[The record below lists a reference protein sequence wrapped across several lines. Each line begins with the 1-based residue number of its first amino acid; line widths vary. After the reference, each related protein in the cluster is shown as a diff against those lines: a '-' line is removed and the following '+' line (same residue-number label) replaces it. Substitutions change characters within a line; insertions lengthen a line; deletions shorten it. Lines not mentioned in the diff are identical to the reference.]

1 MSWSWTL
8 YRYLALQFLLGVAV
22 TYGIFLALAFSI
34 DIAALLQRTS
44 GHDVPSA
51 TVVGMAI
58 LQLPDLGQKMLPF
71 AILLG
76 GVFTFVRLSRSRELV
91 ATRAAG
97 VSAWDFLL
105 PPLTVAVFIGVFAVT
120 VFTPVSAKMFSA
132 FAGLEARYVK
142 GEESQLSVSINGLWL
157 RQGDARQQSVIHA
170 LRVADQGEHLE
181 DVLVFLY
188 GPHDH
193 FIGRIDARSA
203 QLHDHYWTL
212 NDAWVSDTSGHAP
225 VHHPSFELP
234 TTLTPEQIVESSASP
249 DTLSFWDLPSYIRAA
264 QAAGFSAAKYQLYLY
279 TLYAL
284 PALFAA
290 MVFMAASF
298 SLKLGREGGMPR
310 VILFSAGAGFAVYFF
325 QDLTKVLG
333 SSGAVPILLAATAPA
348 LASILIGMTLV
359 FSQEDG

>member
-8 YRYLALQFLLGVAV
+8 YRYLAAQFLLGVAV
-22 TYGIFLALAFSI
+22 VYAIFLMLAFSI
-34 DIAALLQRTS
+34 DIVSLLDRTA
-44 GHDVPSA
+44 GHDVPTA
-51 TVVGMAI
+51 TAIGMAV

-120 VFTPVSAKMFSA
+120 LFTPVSAQMFSQ

-142 GEESQLSVSINGLWL
+142 GEESQLSVSMNGLWL

-170 LRVADQGEHLE
+170 LRVAQQGEHLE

-188 GPHDH
+188 GANDH
-193 FIGRIDARSA
+193 FLGRIDASSA
-203 QLHDHYWTL
+203 QLHDHYWVL
-212 NDAWVSDTSGHAP
+212 NDAWVSGSAGSP
-225 VHHPSFELP
+225 VHHDAYQLP
-234 TTLTPEQIVESSASP
+234 TTLTPEQIVESSTAP
-249 DTLSFWDLPSYIRAA
+249 YAISFWHLPAYIHDA
-264 QAAGFSAAKYQLYLY
+264 QAAGFSAARYQLYLY

-298 SLKLGREGGMPR
+298 SLKLGREGGMAR
-310 VILFSAGAGFAVYFF
+310 VILLSTACGFGVYFF
-325 QDLTKVLG
+325 QDLTTALG
-333 SSGAVPILLAATAPA
+333 RNGAVPILLAATAPA

>member
-8 YRYLALQFLLGVAV
+8 YRYLAIQFLLGVTV
-22 TYGIFLALAFSI
+22 VYSLFLAMAFSI
-34 DIAALLQRTS
+34 DVVDLLNRTA
-44 GHDVPSA
+44 GHSVSTSVA
-51 TVVGMAI
+51 IGMAV

-105 PPLTVAVFIGVFAVT
+105 PPLTVAVLIGVAAVT
-120 VFTPVSAKMFSA
+120 LFTPISARMFSE

-157 RQGDARQQSVIHA
+157 RQGDVHQQSVIHA
-170 LRVADQGEHLE
+170 LRVAQQGEHLE
-181 DVLVFLY
+181 DVLVLLY
-188 GPHDH
+188 GAGDK
-193 FIGRIDARSA
+193 FQGRIDARSA
-203 QLHDHYWTL
+203 QLGDHVWTL
-212 NDAWVSDTSGHAP
+212 NDAFVSGTNGDAP
-225 VHHPSFELP
+225 VHHDSYTLP
-234 TTLTPEQIVESSASP
+234 TTLTPEQIVESSTAP
-249 DTLSFWDLPSYIRAA
+249 DALSFWDLPGYIRAA
-264 QAAGFSAAKYQLYLY
+264 QAAGFSASRYQLYLY
-279 TLYAL
+279 NLYAL

-298 SLKLGREGGMPR
+298 SLRLGREGGVTK
-310 VILFSAGAGFAVYFF
+310 VILLSAACGFGVYFF
-325 QDLTKVLG
+325 QDLTTVLG
-333 SSGAVPILLAATAPA
+333 RSGAVPLLLAATAPA
-348 LASILIGMTLV
+348 RASILIGMTRV